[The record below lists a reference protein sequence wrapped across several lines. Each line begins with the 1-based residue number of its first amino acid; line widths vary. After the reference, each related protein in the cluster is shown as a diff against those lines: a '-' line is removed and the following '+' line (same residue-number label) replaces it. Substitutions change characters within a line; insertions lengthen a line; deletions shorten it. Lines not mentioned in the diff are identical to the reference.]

1 MLISL
6 VTPFYYYFCK
16 NNLALPRFGSEIVH
30 KLLVIFL
37 EKFSFM
43 KKHLSSSIQ
52 VKYTWHLWKE
62 IQLSKHLR
70 EPKDAREQFQHDNST
85 QQKHI
90 LRWW

>member
-52 VKYTWHLWKE
+52 VKYT
-62 IQLSKHLR
+62 
-70 EPKDAREQFQHDNST
+70 
-85 QQKHI
+85 
-90 LRWW
+90 

>member
-37 EKFSFM
+37 EKFSFIE
-43 KKHLSSSIQ
+43 KAPFLLNSSQIYLTPLKRNSAIQ
-52 VKYTWHLWKE
+52 T
-62 IQLSKHLR
+62 S
-70 EPKDAREQFQHDNST
+70 
-85 QQKHI
+85 
-90 LRWW
+90 